1 MQAPLP
7 QLTATRSASLLT
19 EMVFLDPV
27 KLMPCTRRYRLTRS
41 CLICSICVT
50 YRDFDASSWCT
61 ERVGVALI
69 DDDTEL
75 AYPSCSVARVGDSGN
90 RGVSRACL
98 CLDAKGLVAVDQ
110 IQRRTVSKSLSDLI
124 IDLLVSDCV
133 AADGNV
139 RDRSVRRDRADGDTV
154 ATDASVALENDVA
167 TLVDSKA
174 VILIM
179 DSANTILSMFRM
191 KKSGHVLNTCPRL
204 SNPSC

>member
-7 QLTATRSASLLT
+7 QLTATRWASLLT

-27 KLMPCTRRYRLTRS
+27 KLMPWTRRYRSTRS
-41 CLICSICVT
+41 FSICSICVT
-50 YRDFDASSWCT
+50 YRDFDASSWGT

-69 DDDTEL
+69 NDDTEL
-75 AYPSCSVARVGDSGN
+75 AYPSCSVARVGDPRN

-110 IQRRTVSKSLSDLI
+110 TQRRTFSKSLSNLI

-133 AADGNV
+133 AADSNV

-154 ATDASVALENDVA
+154 ATDASVALENDVT

-174 VILIM
+174 IILIV
-179 DSANTILSMFRM
+179 DGANTQ
-191 KKSGHVLNTCPRL
+191 N
-204 SNPSC
+204 